1 MGLAK
6 KASERVPRGATGL
19 AKKQIEYPRS
29 RETKNR
35 INPRDQLD
43 VPLQNKPG
51 EGTPKSNIKQTIN
64 RKHILENKRKEQ
76 QQKE

>member
-1 MGLAK
+1 M
-6 KASERVPRGATGL
+6 
-19 AKKQIEYPRS
+19 
-29 RETKNR
+29 
-35 INPRDQLD
+35 NPRDQLD

-51 EGTPKSNIKQTIN
+51 EGTPKSNIKQTVN

>member
-29 RETKNR
+29 RERAK

-64 RKHILENKRKEQ
+64 RKHVLENKRKE
-76 QQKE
+76 